1 MKPFCFVLYIFLM
14 LKVTAIGQH
23 ADTINLPNYIPLKCG
38 YIKKNNDTSTSFYI
52 NPIKGIQIFTCDPNN
67 DSVYS
72 ISQGKVLAI
81 EKIDDEYVC
90 VIKTSQMILTY
101 SSLSSSPLEK
111 GMNIEKGDYIG
122 KIYKD
127 FSKKLLRI
135 VIRKDDKVLN
145 YDKHLFYIINS
156 NPK

>member
-1 MKPFCFVLYIFLM
+1 MNMFVWLRL
-14 LKVTAIGQH
+14 
-23 ADTINLPNYIPLKCG
+23 
-38 YIKKNNDTSTSFYI
+38 S
-52 NPIKGIQIFTCDPNN
+52 
-67 DSVYS
+67 
-72 ISQGKVLAI
+72 
-81 EKIDDEYVC
+81 
-90 VIKTSQMILTY
+90 Y